1 MSIKGFLAR
10 PWLSIFMKT
19 VYTLLGK
26 PYFKTMIFHAGE
38 VPNVGV
44 DAIYNIHFIYQLDNA
59 YSAAGANHYDRDAP
73 DNEKV
78 AIYLFD
84 SITNLAEPYIPIHR
98 LVDGIDEETEGLP
111 AINMGEGDHA
121 TTRVDLSDVGQLND
135 GARLDVRVG

>member
-1 MSIKGFLAR
+1 MSIKGFLTR

-19 VYTLLGK
+19 IYTLLGK
-26 PYFKTMIFHAGE
+26 PYFKTTIFHAGE

-84 SITNLAEPYIPIHR
+84 SITNLAEPYIPINQI
-98 LVDGIDEETEGLP
+98 LDGIDEGTEGLP
-111 AINMGEGDHA
+111 AINLGQGDHA
-121 TTRVDLSDVGQLND
+121 TTRVNLND
-135 GARLDVRVG
+135 PNQVNDGSQLDLKVG

>member
-1 MSIKGFLAR
+1 MTIKGFLAR

-59 YSAAGANHYDRDAP
+59 YSAAGADHYDRDAP

-84 SITNLAEPYIPIHR
+84 SITNLAEPYIPVRQLI
-98 LVDGIDEETEGLP
+98 DGIDDEAEGLP
-111 AINMGEGDHA
+111 AINLGQGDHA
-121 TTRVDLSDVGQLND
+121 TTRVNLNDPNQLND
-135 GARLDVRVG
+135 GSHLDLKVG

>member
-10 PWLSIFMKT
+10 PWLSILTK
-19 VYTLLGK
+19 VIYTLLGK

-59 YSAAGANHYDRDAP
+59 YSAAGADHYDRDAP

-84 SITNLAEPYIPIHR
+84 SISNLAEPYIPVRQLI
-98 LVDGIDEETEGLP
+98 DGIDEETEGLP
-111 AINMGEGDHA
+111 AINLGQGDHA
-121 TTRVDLSDVGQLND
+121 TTRVNLND
-135 GARLDVRVG
+135 PNQINDGSQLDLKVG